1 MDIDIARTT
10 EDLAKLEKA
19 KETIA
24 AQFSNQLKMDIA
36 RGELVVEVSPEN
48 LLELCQL
55 LKDSKELDFS
65 YMRCLLGQDL
75 QDSIEVIYLLYSISK
90 GLKITLRTKLKRDNP
105 RVPSV
110 CSVWKSA
117 DWHERETA
125 ELLGIVFEGH
135 PNPKTLLLKEDFQG
149 HPLRKD
155 FELKSGGSEQS
166 QAENSTGKPNPGDEK
181 PDPNSSQMSFDV
193 FKGN

>member
-1 MDIDIARTT
+1 MDLDIARTT

-36 RGELVVEVSPEN
+36 QGELTIEAGPEN
-48 LLELCQL
+48 LLELCKF

-75 QDSIEVIYLLYSISK
+75 RDCLEVIYLLYSISK

-110 CSVWKSA
+110 YSVWKSA
-117 DWHERETA
+117 DWHEREAA
-125 ELLGIVFEGH
+125 EMLGIIFEGH

-166 QAENSTGKPNPGDEK
+166 QSETSTRNMNHSDEK